1 MSKNFSLIKRKYF
14 IACIVA
20 SAVLGAC
27 CGIIA
32 SCLLAVIFKTTG
44 VNFHWALYI
53 PIALAVCAGTGALW
67 FFLLRPTDEK
77 IAKRLDNDFALMEKT
92 QTMVEFREAT
102 GAMEELQREQADGVL
117 AEVSKKRADW
127 SFMLKFLAIPVLA
140 AALFFAGIFVPA
152 KKSTQPEDP
161 PFNITDSQK
170 TALMNLIN
178 DVKASSLKVNLK
190 DPTVEVL
197 NGLLK
202 GLEDEQPTNV
212 MRTAVISSVKIID
225 GFFAKANT
233 YGKISSVFTEH
244 EELKTLAYALMNSAT
259 FYLQTG
265 RTIRS
270 FSQVTSNA
278 ENADQNIERILVNF
292 ATAFS
297 AEFATVEDE
306 NTLPIPI
313 EQASAKLTAYA
324 EFMNAS
330 LEASG
335 CAPKEGETADG
346 LYAALVKFASSLE
359 NCASATGGLTANAYY
374 ETIKGVLA
382 DFSSVE
388 GDAVHEL
395 STQSYNCMM
404 NEFIRNRLAEIF
416 KLSTGDFGSSDAI
429 VTTPDEGRDPGED
442 GFHGGGWG
450 GGGLDIASNDLVLDT
465 DYDDGRQTEYGK
477 VINRYEQFFN
487 EMADAG
493 YCSGELE
500 EYIRKYFELLYKGVK
515 D

>member
-1 MSKNFSLIKRKYF
+1 MSENFSLIKRKYF

-20 SAVLGAC
+20 SAFLGAC

-77 IAKRLDNDFALMEKT
+77 IAKRLDSEFALKEKA
-92 QTMVEFREAT
+92 QTMVEFRA
-102 GAMEELQREQADGVL
+102 ANDDMAVLQREQADGVL

-152 KKSTQPEDP
+152 KKSTQAEDP

-178 DVKASSLKVNLK
+178 DVKASSLNVSLK
-190 DPTVEVL
+190 SPTVEVL

-212 MRTAVISSVKIID
+212 MRNAVISSVKIID

-233 YGKISSVFTEH
+233 YGKISAVFTEQ

-270 FSQVTSNA
+270 LSQVTTNA
-278 ENADQNIERILVNF
+278 ENADQSIERVLVNF

-297 AEFATVEDE
+297 AEFTTVEGE
-306 NTLPIPI
+306 NTLPVPI

-324 EFMNAS
+324 GYMKSA

-335 CAPKEGETADG
+335 CAPNEGETADG
-346 LYAALVKFASSLE
+346 LYAALVKFVSSLE
-359 NCASATGGLTANAYY
+359 GCASATAGLTDAAYY
-374 ETIKGVLA
+374 ETIKGTLA
-382 DFSSVE
+382 YFSSVE
-388 GDAVHEL
+388 GDAVREL

-416 KLSTGDFGSSDAI
+416 KLSTNDFGSSDAI

-442 GFHGGGWG
+442 GVHQGGYGE
-450 GGGLDIASNDLVLDT
+450 GGLGTASNDLVLDT
-465 DYDDGRQTEYGK
+465 DYDDGTQTEYGK

-500 EYIRKYFELLYKGVK
+500 EYIRKYFEILYTNIKE
-515 D
+515 